1 MMRFFNELS
10 LMFSLDSMV
19 YAMICGILISAC
31 AALLGVSLVL
41 KRYSMI
47 GDGLSHV
54 AFASLAIGSAMSI
67 APMALTVP
75 TVAVSAFGL
84 LRLSEKGKMK
94 GDALTA
100 VISTG
105 ALAIG
110 TVAAS
115 LSPGSNIDLNA
126 YMFGSILALSENDV
140 IFSIVLS
147 VIVIPIYCLMFN
159 RIFSVTFDPSFAK
172 ATGVNVRLY
181 DTVLA
186 LLSAVTIVIGMR
198 FMGTLLISALIV
210 FPPMTAMRVMRSF
223 KGVVICSVVLPVI
236 SFAVGLIASFFLS
249 TPAGASVVCVELII
263 FVIACMIG
271 VLKKIKKPQ
280 KA

>member
-1 MMRFFNELS
+1 MTKFFNELS

-67 APMALTVP
+67 APMALTIP

-126 YMFGSILALSENDV
+126 YMFGSILALGENDV
-140 IFSIVLS
+140 IWSVVLA

-172 ATGVNVRLY
+172 ATGVNVRLF

-223 KGVVICSVVLPVI
+223 KGVVICSAVLPVI

-263 FVIACMIG
+263 FIVACMIG
-271 VLKKIKKPQ
+271 GLKRIKKPQ
-280 KA
+280 KT

>member
-1 MMRFFNELS
+1 MTEFIRELQI
-10 LMFSLDSMV
+10 MFSLNSMV
-19 YAMICGILISAC
+19 YALICGILISVC
-31 AALLGVSLVL
+31 AALLGVCLVL

-75 TVAVSAFGL
+75 TVGLSAFGL
-84 LRLSEKGKMK
+84 LRLNEKGKMK

-100 VISTG
+100 IISTG

-115 LSPGSNIDLNA
+115 LSPGSNIDLNG
-126 YMFGSILALSENDV
+126 YMFGSILALNESDL
-140 IFSIVLS
+140 IWSIVLAA
-147 VIVIPIYCLMFN
+147 IVIPIYCLVYN

-172 ATGVNVRLY
+172 ATGVKVRLY

-210 FPPMTAMRVMRSF
+210 FPPMTAMRLMRSF
-223 KGVVICSVVLPVI
+223 KGVVILSAVLPIVGFTI
-236 SFAVGLIASFFLS
+236 GLIGSYFLS
-249 TPAGASVVCVELII
+249 TPAGASVVCVELVMFLAATFIS
-263 FVIACMIG
+263 
-271 VLKKIKKPQ
+271 LIKKLKRPI

>member
-1 MMRFFNELS
+1 MNEFFIALS
-10 LMFSLDSMV
+10 EMFSLNYMV
-19 YAMICGILISAC
+19 YAMVCGILISVC

-54 AFASLAIGSAMSI
+54 AFASLAIGSALSV
-67 APMALTVP
+67 APMALTLP
-75 TVAVSAFGL
+75 TVALSAFGL
-84 LRLSEKGKMK
+84 LRLNEKGKMK

-100 VISTG
+100 IISTG

-115 LSPGSNIDLNA
+115 LSEGSNIDLNG
-126 YMFGSILALSENDV
+126 YMFGSVLALSEGDV
-140 IFSIVLS
+140 IWSIILFL
-147 VIVIPIYCLMFN
+147 IVVPVYALLYN

-172 ATGVNVRLY
+172 ATGVKVSTY

-186 LLSAVTIVIGMR
+186 LLSAITIVIGMR

-210 FPPMTAMRVMRSF
+210 FPAMTAMRITKSF
-223 KGVVICSVVLPVI
+223 KGVVICSAVLPVI
-236 SFAVGLIASFFLS
+236 SFSLGLTASYFLS
-249 TPAGASVVCVELII
+249 TPAGASVVCVSLMLFICSVII
-263 FVIACMIG
+263 G
-271 VLKKIKKPQ
+271 QIKNKMH
-280 KA
+280 K

>member
-1 MMRFFNELS
+1 MTAFINELQ

-19 YAMICGILISAC
+19 YALVCGILISVC
-31 AALLGVSLVL
+31 AALLGVCLVL

-54 AFASLAIGSAMSI
+54 AFASLAVGSAMSI
-67 APMALTVP
+67 APMALTLP
-75 TVAVSAFGL
+75 TVGISAFGL

-100 VISTG
+100 IISTG

-115 LSPGSNIDLNA
+115 LSSGSNIDLNG
-126 YMFGSILALSENDV
+126 YMFGSILALSESDLV
-140 IFSIVLS
+140 WSVVLAA
-147 VIVIPIYCLMFN
+147 VVIPIYCLMYN

-172 ATGVNVRLY
+172 ATGAKVRLY

-198 FMGTLLISALIV
+198 FMGTLLISALII
-210 FPPMTAMRVMRSF
+210 FPPMTAMRVMKSF
-223 KGVVICSVVLPVI
+223 KGVVILSAILPVVG
-236 SFAVGLIASFFLS
+236 FTVGLISSYFLS

-263 FVIACMIG
+263 FLIAWVISWINK
-271 VLKKIKKPQ
+271 LRKPA
-280 KA
+280 KV

>member
-1 MMRFFNELS
+1 MTRFFNELS

-75 TVAVSAFGL
+75 TVAASAFGL

-100 VISTG
+100 IISTG

-140 IFSIVLS
+140 IFSIILS
-147 VIVIPIYCLMFN
+147 VIVIPTYCLMFN

-223 KGVVICSVVLPVI
+223 KGVVICSAVLPVI
-236 SFAVGLIASFFLS
+236 CFAVGLIASFFLS

-263 FVIACMIG
+263 FVVACMIG
-271 VLKKIKKPQ
+271 GLKKIRKPQ

>member
-1 MMRFFNELS
+1 MNEFFIALS
-10 LMFSLDSMV
+10 EMFSLNYMV
-19 YAMICGILISAC
+19 YAMVCGILISVC

-54 AFASLAIGSAMSI
+54 AFASLAIGSALSF
-67 APMALTVP
+67 APMALTLP
-75 TVAVSAFGL
+75 TVALSAFGL
-84 LRLSEKGKMK
+84 LRLNEKGKMK

-100 VISTG
+100 IISTG

-115 LSPGSNIDLNA
+115 LSEGSNIDLNG
-126 YMFGSILALSENDV
+126 YMFGSVLALSENDV
-140 IFSIVLS
+140 IWS
-147 VIVIPIYCLMFN
+147 VILFLIVVPVYALLYN

-172 ATGVNVRLY
+172 ATGVKVSTY

-186 LLSAVTIVIGMR
+186 LLSAITIVIGMR

-210 FPPMTAMRVMRSF
+210 FPAMTAMRIMKSF
-223 KGVVICSVVLPVI
+223 KGVVICSAVLPVI
-236 SFAVGLIASFFLS
+236 SFSLGLTASYFLS
-249 TPAGASVVCVELII
+249 TPAGASVVCVSLMMFICSVII
-263 FVIACMIG
+263 G
-271 VLKKIKKPQ
+271 QIKNKMY
-280 KA
+280 K

>member
-1 MMRFFNELS
+1 MSEFFIALS
-10 LMFSLDSMV
+10 EMFSLNYMV
-19 YAMICGILISAC
+19 YAMVCGILISVC

-54 AFASLAIGSAMSI
+54 AFASLAIGSALSA
-67 APMALTVP
+67 APMVLTLP
-75 TVAVSAFGL
+75 TVALSAFGL
-84 LRLSEKGKMK
+84 LRLNEKGKMK

-100 VISTG
+100 IISTG

-115 LSPGSNIDLNA
+115 LSEGSNIDLNG
-126 YMFGSILALSENDV
+126 YMFGSVLALSESDV
-140 IFSIVLS
+140 IWSVVLFLIVVPVYALL
-147 VIVIPIYCLMFN
+147 YN

-172 ATGVNVRLY
+172 ATGVKVSTY

-210 FPPMTAMRVMRSF
+210 FPAMTAMRIMKSF
-223 KGVVICSVVLPVI
+223 KGVVICSAILPVI
-236 SFAVGLIASFFLS
+236 SFSLGLTASYFLS
-249 TPAGASVVCVELII
+249 TPAGASVVCVSLIL
-263 FVIACMIG
+263 FLCSVIIG
-271 VLKKIKKPQ
+271 WIKNKMH
-280 KA
+280 K